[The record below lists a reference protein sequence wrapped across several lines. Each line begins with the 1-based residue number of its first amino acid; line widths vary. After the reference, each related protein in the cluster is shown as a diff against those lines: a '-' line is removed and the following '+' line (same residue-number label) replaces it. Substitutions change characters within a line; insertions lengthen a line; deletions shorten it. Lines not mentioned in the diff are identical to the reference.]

1 LCSPNWLAERGRE
14 KECRLLTSSAVGHD
28 FDFEALDL
36 EGGPRDPSFG
46 TPLRRS
52 DLVAVALG
60 VAGVSIAVAL
70 VLTGGVATDTTEFA
84 AVLVANIATLL
95 VGGLLWRHARP
106 SSPFGYLLLGEA
118 VLVFLSSL
126 GGSSVPALYLLG
138 VLGAWAAALG
148 LTWLLLV
155 FPGARPDRAGWAL
168 MGTALAALVFGA
180 LPRILLSSSLPSMP
194 ILGEC
199 VHACPANPAL
209 VADAP
214 AGANALRDVQSVFQT
229 IWGIGLLVFMASA
242 LAKASYPRRR
252 LLAPAYALAVPFMVV
267 FTYNAV
273 ASVGV
278 EVGSSGRA
286 VLAGTRI
293 LLPLGFIV
301 ALLFARA
308 YAGEALSLM
317 ASRLVGRPSAAAVE
331 QLVRQVLDDPL
342 ARLAFWLPRRERF
355 VDRHGNMV
363 VLDPAEEGK
372 TWRAFGQGESH
383 VLAILHEPI
392 LGEDPELVGAVGA
405 TALLILENRRL
416 EQDLLDS
423 VGALRASQR
432 RLVAAASSERRKIE
446 RDLHDGVQQKL
457 VALRIHLELASE
469 HAEGESSLAE
479 SLASLGEEFD
489 DALDELRSVAHGIY
503 PPLLADAGLDAALL
517 DATRRSVVPVT
528 AEIGKVDRLSEDA
541 EAAIYYCC
549 LEALQNVAKHAGHEA
564 SATLQL
570 WQDRSVVHFR
580 IRDDGEGF
588 DERSAPKGAG
598 LTNMADR
605 IGAVGGTLAV
615 TSEPG
620 EGTTVEILVRVRAG
634 NPAPNDAVHA

>member
-1 LCSPNWLAERGRE
+1 MNRP
-14 KECRLLTSSAVGHD
+14 AVAPD
-28 FDFEALDL
+28 FDRGTLNL
-36 EGGPRDPSFG
+36 EGGTRDPGFG
-46 TPLRRS
+46 IPLRRS

-60 VAGVSIAVAL
+60 VAGLSVAVAL
-70 VLTGGVATDTTEFA
+70 ILTGGVATDTTEFA
-84 AVLVANIATLL
+84 AVIVANVATLL

-106 SSPFGYLLLGEA
+106 SSPFGYLLLVEA
-118 VLVFLSSL
+118 ALVFISSF
-126 GGSSVPALYLLG
+126 GGSSVPVLYLLG

-148 LTWLLLV
+148 LTWLLLA
-155 FPGARPDRAGWAL
+155 FPGVRPDRAGWIVIGA
-168 MGTALAALVFGA
+168 ALAAVTLGA
-180 LPRILLSSSLPSMP
+180 LPQLLLSSSLPSMP

-199 VHACPANPAL
+199 VHACPANPAF
-209 VADAP
+209 VADSR
-214 AGANALRDVQSVFQT
+214 AGVDALRDVQNVFQT

-242 LAKASYPRRR
+242 LARASYPRRR
-252 LLAPAYALAVPFMVV
+252 LLGPAFALAVPFVVV
-267 FTYNAV
+267 FTYHAA
-273 ASVGV
+273 ASGLIGF
-278 EVGSSGRA
+278 ELGSSGRS

-293 LLPLGFIV
+293 VLPLGFIL

-308 YAGEALSLM
+308 YAGEALTLM
-317 ASRLVGRPSAAAVE
+317 AGRLVGRPSAASVE

-355 VDRHGNMV
+355 VDRHGNSV
-363 VLDPAEEGK
+363 VLEAAEEGK
-372 TWRAFGQGESH
+372 TWRAFGHGESH
-383 VLAILHEPI
+383 VLAILHEPV

-446 RDLHDGVQQKL
+446 RDLHDGVQQTL
-457 VALRIHLELASE
+457 VALRIHLELALE
-469 HAEGESSLAE
+469 LVEGGSPLAGSLT
-479 SLASLGEEFD
+479 SLGREFD
-489 DALDELRSVAHGIY
+489 EALDELRSVAHGIY
-503 PPLLADAGLDAALL
+503 PPLLADSGLSAALL

-528 AEIGKVDRLSEDA
+528 AEIRDVDRLSEDA

-549 LEALQNVAKHAGHEA
+549 LEALQNVAKHAGHDA

-570 WQDRSVVHFR
+570 WQDRSVVRFR
-580 IRDDGEGF
+580 IRDDGAGF
-588 DERSAPKGAG
+588 SEQSAPRGAG

-605 IGAVGGTLAV
+605 IGALGGAFAV

-620 EGTTVEILVRVRAG
+620 EGTTVEIRIRVRAEDRASNG
-634 NPAPNDAVHA
+634 VVHA

>member
-1 LCSPNWLAERGRE
+1 MLAEPGRE

-52 DLVAVALG
+52 DLVAVVLG
-60 VAGVSIAVAL
+60 LAGLSIAVAL
-70 VLTGGVATDTTEFA
+70 VLTGGVATDTTGFA

-106 SSPFGYLLLGEA
+106 SSPFGYLLLGES
-118 VLVFLSSL
+118 VLVFLSSF

-155 FPGARPDRAGWAL
+155 FPGARPDRAGWILIGA
-168 MGTALAALVFGA
+168 ALAALVFGA
-180 LPRILLSSSLPSMP
+180 LPRLLLSSSLPSMP

-214 AGANALRDVQSVFQT
+214 AGARALRDVQSVFQT

-242 LAKASYPRRR
+242 FAKASYPRRR
-252 LLAPAYALAVPFMVV
+252 LLAPAYALAVPFMAV
-267 FTYNAV
+267 FTYQAI
-273 ASVGV
+273 ASGLVGV
-278 EVGSSGRA
+278 DVGSSGRA

-293 LLPLGFIV
+293 VLPLGFIV

-308 YAGEALSLM
+308 YAGEALTLM

-342 ARLAFWLPRRERF
+342 ARLAFWLPRPERF
-355 VDRHGNMV
+355 VDRHGNTV

-383 VLAILHEPI
+383 ALAILHEPI

-457 VALRIHLELASE
+457 VALRIHLELARE
-469 HAEGESSLAE
+469 HADGGSRLAE
-479 SLASLGEEFD
+479 SLKSLGEEFD

-528 AEIGKVDRLSEDA
+528 AEIGKVGRLSEDA

-570 WQDRSVVHFR
+570 WQDRSVVHLR
-580 IRDDGEGF
+580 IHDDGEGF
-588 DERSAPKGAG
+588 NERLAPRGAG

-615 TSEPG
+615 TSDPG
-620 EGTTVEILVRVRAG
+620 EGTTVEILVRGRAG
-634 NPAPNDAVHA
+634 SPAPSDVVHA

>member
-1 LCSPNWLAERGRE
+1 MNRPDVAR
-14 KECRLLTSSAVGHD
+14 D
-28 FDFEALDL
+28 FHFAALDL
-36 EGGPRDPSFG
+36 EGGSRDPAFG

-60 VAGVSIAVAL
+60 IAGLSIAVVL

-84 AVLVANIATLL
+84 AVIVANVATLL

-118 VLVFLSSL
+118 ALVFLSSF

-155 FPGARPDRAGWAL
+155 FPGARPYRAGWIVI
-168 MGTALAALVFGA
+168 GAALSAVVVGA
-180 LPRILLSSSLPSMP
+180 LPRLLLSSSLPSMP

-209 VADAP
+209 VAHSP
-214 AGANALRDVQSVFQT
+214 AGANAFRDVQSVFQT

-242 LAKASYPRRR
+242 LARASYPRRR
-252 LLAPAYALAVPFMVV
+252 LLAPAFALAVPFVAV
-267 FTYNAV
+267 FTYHAA
-273 ASVGV
+273 ASGLIDF
-278 EVGSSGRA
+278 EIGSSGRS

-293 LLPLGFIV
+293 VLPLGFIV

-308 YAGEALSLM
+308 YAGEALTLM

-342 ARLAFWLPRRERF
+342 ARLAFWLPRHERF
-355 VDRHGNMV
+355 VDRHGNTV
-363 VLDPAEEGK
+363 VLGAAEEGK
-372 TWRAFGQGESH
+372 TWRAFGHGGSQ
-383 VLAILHEPI
+383 VLAILHEPT
-392 LGEDPELVGAVGA
+392 LGEDPELVGAVGG

-446 RDLHDGVQQKL
+446 RDLHDGVQQTL
-457 VALRIHLELASE
+457 VALRIHLELALE
-469 HAEGESSLAE
+469 LAEGDTRLAG
-479 SLASLGEEFD
+479 SLASLGQEFD
-489 DALDELRSVAHGIY
+489 EALDELRAVAHGIY
-503 PPLLADAGLDAALL
+503 PPLLADAGLAEALL
-517 DATRRSVVPVT
+517 DATRRSIVPVT
-528 AEIGKVDRLSEDA
+528 AEIGNVERLSEDS

-564 SATLQL
+564 SSTLQL

-588 DERSAPKGAG
+588 DQGSAPRGAG

-605 IGAVGGTLAV
+605 IGAVGGTLV
-615 TSEPG
+615 VISEPG
-620 EGTTVEILVRVRAG
+620 EGTTVEIRIRVRAENRASG
-634 NPAPNDAVHA
+634 DAVHA

>member
-1 LCSPNWLAERGRE
+1 
-14 KECRLLTSSAVGHD
+14 
-28 FDFEALDL
+28 
-36 EGGPRDPSFG
+36 
-46 TPLRRS
+46 
-52 DLVAVALG
+52 
-60 VAGVSIAVAL
+60 
-70 VLTGGVATDTTEFA
+70 
-84 AVLVANIATLL
+84 
-95 VGGLLWRHARP
+95 
-106 SSPFGYLLLGEA
+106 
-118 VLVFLSSL
+118 
-126 GGSSVPALYLLG
+126 

-155 FPGARPDRAGWAL
+155 FPGARPDRAGWIL
-168 MGTALAALVFGA
+168 IGTALAALLFGA
-180 LPRILLSSSLPSMP
+180 LPRLLLSSSLPSMP
-194 ILGEC
+194 ILGQC

-209 VADAP
+209 VADSP
-214 AGANALRDVQSVFQT
+214 AGADALRDVQSVFQA
-229 IWGIGLLVFMASA
+229 IWGIGLIVFMAAA

-252 LLAPAYALAVPFMVV
+252 LLAPAFALAAPFFAV
-267 FTYNAV
+267 FTYHAV
-273 ASVGV
+273 ASGFGGGADVGA
-278 EVGSSGRA
+278 SGRA

-293 LLPLGFIV
+293 VLPLGFVV

-308 YAGEALSLM
+308 YAGEALTLM

-355 VDRHGNMV
+355 VDRHGNTV

-372 TWRAFGQGESH
+372 TWRAFGHGESQ

-457 VALRIHLELASE
+457 VALWIHLELARE
-469 HAEGESSLAE
+469 HADGESRLAK

-549 LEALQNVAKHAGHEA
+549 LEALQNVVKHAGHES

-620 EGTTVEILVRVRAG
+620 EGTTVEFRIRVSAG
-634 NPAPNDAVHA
+634 NPAPSDAIHA